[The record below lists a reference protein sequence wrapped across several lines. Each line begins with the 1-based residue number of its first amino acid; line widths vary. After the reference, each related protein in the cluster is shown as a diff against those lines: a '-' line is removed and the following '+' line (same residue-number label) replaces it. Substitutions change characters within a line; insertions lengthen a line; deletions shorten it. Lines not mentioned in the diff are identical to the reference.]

1 MEKKFCFRSLNFIIK
16 PLWGHDGLI
25 CLLHTCVPEAR
36 TRAVCC
42 SLNDTPLLLQC
53 FAVVVHKLYKLNQC
67 AYKRFWH
74 VISCRPHAAAQIVV
88 MRLWWYSG
96 VVWRQLRRL
105 WALFPEL
112 NLCSLKV
119 SRSPCTPPPPS
130 SPLCLWLR
138 DTGRSET
145 QSLAMNMLNYLA
157 DFKVALSREITEL

>member
-74 VISCRPHAAAQIVV
+74 IISCRPHAAAQIVV
-88 MRLWWYSG
+88 MR
-96 VVWRQLRRL
+96 
-105 WALFPEL
+105 
-112 NLCSLKV
+112 
-119 SRSPCTPPPPS
+119 PS
-130 SPLCLWLR
+130 QPSCLVA
-138 DTGRSET
+138 DTFGPYNQTMRKPT
-145 QSLAMNMLNYLA
+145 QRKRMPWV
-157 DFKVALSREITEL
+157 VALLELGKMRY